1 MSISLKISSPDDALK
16 RLAQRAKRCR
26 LDANLTQAGLAERA
40 QLSLGT
46 LKLFE
51 RTGKAS
57 VEFVIR
63 LAFALNAEKEI
74 DALFPPAA
82 PKSIDDVIAKPRRL
96 RGRRA

>member
-16 RLAQRAKRCR
+16 RLAQRAKRRR
-26 LDANLTQAGLAERA
+26 LDSNLTQAGLAERA

-57 VEFVIR
+57 TEFMIR

-74 DALFPPAA
+74 DTLFPPAP
-82 PKSIDDVIAKPRRL
+82 PKSIDDIIAKPRRL

>member
-1 MSISLKISSPDDALK
+1 MDISLKISSPSDVLK
-16 RLAQRAKRCR
+16 RLAQRAKRRR

-57 VEFVIR
+57 SEFIVR
-63 LAFALNAEKEI
+63 LAFALNAEKEF
-74 DALFPPAA
+74 DALFPSAA

-96 RGRRA
+96 RGRRR